1 MRNLFALGSLVILI
15 PLSASAQADHTPTIT
30 SVTNAASYVQPIA
43 PGELV
48 TIKGSNLTLGQTAQ
62 AAANPLPTELG
73 GTTVLIGGV
82 PAALLYVSPEQINAQ
97 VPTAIYGSLDFSY
110 NVTTTVLTSAGASA
124 PINVPISAV
133 GPGFFTS
140 NASGCGPVAA
150 LNITPDGDIS
160 VNSKSN
166 SAAPGDSIA
175 LFGTGLGV
183 PTVVHP
189 NGVAPTEAEAF
200 MWRGSIHWDYAS
212 SPVTPSYA
220 GLAPNLVGVDQVNF
234 QVPANSREGCS
245 IPITMDTG
253 LRTSQLVSVSVN
265 TGRGPCTDPPEQSY
279 GTVSLEKTVLSSPTT
294 QSTTEQFLAT
304 FPAAPGLVQP
314 ALPTYNLGSS
324 IAYFSVPVASAR
336 ACFADGYHQLSAGTI
351 SIQSGSEA
359 PITVDPMTDSAVGTT
374 YSQSLPANFIHQG
387 TYELSS
393 NPGSSEDIAFQAS
406 VPVGEEITIQNTL
419 TPGTVLSPYKTKTLT
434 WTGGDASSI
443 VRITLIQDV
452 TETASLRSVWYASA
466 AAGSIT
472 LINCQIGGPDGLT
485 PTVCSYGIPATY
497 GGKPNAKLIVDVLPT
512 DGAALFQQ
520 HVPGISQ
527 ELRFSW
533 AYHYVFEGLSISVD

>member
-1 MRNLFALGSLVILI
+1 MRILFALSSLLILI
-15 PLSASAQADHTPTIT
+15 PLSASSQVNVTPTVA
-30 SVTNAASYVQPIA
+30 SVMNAASYAQPVA

-48 TIKGSNLTLGQTAQ
+48 TIKGSHLTLGQTAQ
-62 AAANPLPTELG
+62 ASADPLPTQLG

-97 VPTAIYGSLDFSY
+97 VPTAIFGSQDFSY
-110 NVTTTVLTSAGASA
+110 NVSATVLTSAGVST
-124 PINVPISAV
+124 PMDVPLSAV
-133 GPGFFTS
+133 SPGFFTS

-150 LNITPDGDIS
+150 LNITPDGDVS

-166 SAAPGDSIA
+166 SAAPGDFIA

-200 MWRGSIHWDYAS
+200 MWPGAIHWDYAS

-234 QVPANSREGCS
+234 QVPLNSREGCS

-253 LRTSQLVSVSVN
+253 ELTRTSQLVSVSVS
-265 TGRGPCTDPPEQSY
+265 TGRGQCTDPPEQSY
-279 GTVSLEKTVLSSPTT
+279 GTVSLEKTVLSSSTDT
-294 QSTTEQFLAT
+294 STTEQFLAS

-314 ALPTYNLGSS
+314 ALPTYNLPT
-324 IAYFSVPVASAR
+324 AMFTFWVPAASAR
-336 ACFADGYHQLSAGTI
+336 ACLADGYHRLSAGTI
-351 SIQSGSEA
+351 SLQAGSN
-359 PITVDPMTDSAVGTT
+359 PVITVDPMMESAGTT

-393 NPGSSEDIAFQAS
+393 NPGTSEEVAFQAS
-406 VPVGEEITIQNTL
+406 VPVGEEINIQNTL
-419 TPGTVLSPYKTKTLT
+419 TPGTELSPYTTRTLT

-443 VRITLIQDV
+443 VRATLIQDV
-452 TETASLRSVWYASA
+452 TKTASPRSVWYASA
-466 AAGSIT
+466 AAGFIS
-472 LINCQIGGPDGLT
+472 LPSCSGGGGSGRM
-485 PTVCSYGIPATY
+485 VCSYGLP
-497 GGKPNAKLIVDVLPT
+497 GSLKGRAKLIVDVLPA

-520 HVPGISQ
+520 HVPGISE

-533 AYHYVFEGLSISVD
+533 AYHYVFEGLTLTF